1 MSTKTK
7 RTAKTIDY
15 NDYLFT
21 TLRDKKKALLYLREA
36 IEDENPQVFLL
47 ALRNVA
53 QANGGVTELAKKTGL
68 DRVNLYRLLSKNGN
82 PRLDSLNLVLRSLG
96 MRISFERV

>member
-1 MSTKTK
+1 MSTKIK
-7 RTAKTIDY
+7 KTAKTIDY

-21 TLRDKKKALLYLREA
+21 TLRDRKKALLYLREA

-82 PRLDSLNLVLRSLG
+82 PRLDSLNLILRSLG
-96 MRISFERV
+96 MRISFEKV

>member
-15 NDYLFT
+15 NDYLFE

-82 PRLDSLNLVLRSLG
+82 PRLDSLNLILRSLG
-96 MRISFERV
+96 MRISFERM

>member
-7 RTAKTIDY
+7 KTAKTIDY

-21 TLRDKKKALLYLREA
+21 TLRDRKKALLYLREA

-82 PRLDSLNLVLRSLG
+82 PRLDSLNLILRSLG
-96 MRISFERV
+96 MRISFEKV

>member
-1 MSTKTK
+1 MSTKIK
-7 RTAKTIDY
+7 KTAKTIDY

-53 QANGGVTELAKKTGL
+53 QANGGVAELAKKTGL

-96 MRISFERV
+96 MRISFEKV

>member
-7 RTAKTIDY
+7 KTAKTIDY

-21 TLRDKKKALLYLREA
+21 TLRDRKKALLYLREA

-82 PRLDSLNLVLRSLG
+82 PRLDSLNLILRSLG